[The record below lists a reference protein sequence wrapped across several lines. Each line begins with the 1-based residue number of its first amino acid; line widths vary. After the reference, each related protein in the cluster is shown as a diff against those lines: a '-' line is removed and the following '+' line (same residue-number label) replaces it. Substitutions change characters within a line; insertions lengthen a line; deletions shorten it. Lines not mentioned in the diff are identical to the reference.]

1 MVNLINTVNSVEV
14 IDEATELTEDLLT
27 NFAKDENLLGKI
39 NLAFGDEIN
48 RENLDK
54 LLQQWGNGNFVELPE
69 IEIRKAAEI
78 NGANGAY
85 SWENNKIYL
94 AQEYLVLNAGN
105 GSAITNVLLEE
116 IGHFIDSRINTFDAA
131 GDEGAIFSSVVQG
144 VELNESTLQ
153 TLKAEND
160 TVVLTLDGK
169 VIQLEQADP
178 EISLTSLKEG
188 LDLVLN
194 KFQSTINEEVF
205 GGVGL
210 PNIGS
215 LKGLPLLGDK
225 LKTIDG
231 AKFIEEL
238 STQIKNKLDQKFAQ
252 AEKAGIDKIQ
262 EALFEILGPTESGLK
277 LLKDS
282 NDAGN
287 EITKEDIVLSKE
299 GSVVKFDFDLGSKK
313 ILDNISLPSEIG
325 LPQLGLKLTND
336 TKAAVDLEYNF
347 DFGFGVDTNSGSF
360 FFNTSPEKDISIA
373 LTPSLPT
380 AIATLG
386 FLQVE
391 AKDIGSKLNF
401 DINLDDENDNQL
413 TVDELSNLAITP
425 QGSADVK
432 LNFISSIDGSAVLP
446 KIGTDLNLQWQ
457 FNEGVK
463 PTISFDNTT
472 LYLGSF
478 LSDFVKP
485 IVDPIQKITQ
495 PIQKA
500 TSFLTERIGL
510 LADLGLGGPN
520 HDLLGLARQFNPN
533 PSLDNVS
540 KAIEAMKFISDLSNL
555 VNSFDPNSGDLGIN
569 VGTVNLGNFDLTSG
583 NPINGASLN
592 AAKKSLGD
600 LEQEF
605 NNQLAGLDPTEA
617 SKFQAQKDFFTKKDS
632 INNFGLSFPILD
644 DPKSAIGL
652 LIGQKVDFFKFDL
665 PEFDFKAGIKGS
677 FRIPPVPI
685 LKVSFGGEIGA
696 KLDLGFGYD
705 SDGIQQWA
713 TGGYQSE
720 QVEKIFDGFYI
731 DDNRQGAEDLPELKV
746 IGTLK
751 AGVGADVVI
760 AEGEVNGGIQATVN
774 IDLEDNGESGKN
786 LGNSDGRI
794 RPSEFINTLKNNPGC
809 LFEIGGQLD
818 AFLGYYARVGW
829 PPFGKEW
836 DGELAR
842 TTLADFG
849 IQTCPDKRPILA
861 NDGPETFAGGILELN
876 IGLRAAQRKFIDTID
891 GNEVF
896 KLKGSGNPSNESVK
910 VTAFGYSQDYS
921 NVNKIVANA
930 GEFDDLIEVENIA
943 VPIEFSGGN
952 GNDVLYGGEGNDVIN
967 GDGNND
973 RIYGRGGEDLLSGGS
988 GKDFVNAGEGNDSI
1002 SGGDD
1007 NDNLLGKGGIDTI
1020 DGGAANDFINGGAD
1034 SDKLYGDTDNSQA
1047 GNDIILGEDG
1057 DDEIYGY
1064 AGNDNLSGGTGA
1076 DSLYGGTGDDE
1087 LIGDA
1092 DNDFLAGEAGNDK
1105 ISGNEGV
1112 DTVSYS
1118 NSSARVVVNIDE
1130 EQSYSNSDS
1139 GSNILEPVFIINTA
1153 EAEDGFGTKD
1163 FFKFT
1168 TTRQTYD
1175 EAAETIVEQTVTISG
1190 SLENIIGSEFDDI
1203 LIGNSSDNRIEAL
1216 AGNDLL
1222 IGNAGNDT
1230 LDGSEGTDVISYHRD
1245 PNAVI
1250 VNLQTG
1256 EATDGWGNKD
1266 AIANIEN
1273 VVGSA
1278 FADNITGDN
1287 NTNIITSGAGNDTI
1301 KALAGDD
1308 SIYGESDND
1317 LLIGDSGNDILDGGT
1332 EIDTVTY
1339 ENSPEAV
1346 IVNIDETQSYNNN
1359 STDPVNIEPN
1369 FTINAGTAED
1379 GYDNTDTLRNLENII
1394 GSEFDDIL
1402 IGNSSDNRIE
1412 GLAGKDL
1419 LIGNAGNDTLNGGED
1434 IDTVSY
1440 RRDPMRAIVNLEQN
1454 TAKDGFDNI
1463 DQLFNIENVVGSIY
1477 NDEITGDANANIITA
1492 GDGNDLIYGREG
1504 NDSIYGETG
1513 EDAIFAEAGD
1523 DLIVGG
1529 KGADTIDGSTG
1540 DDTASYFNSET
1551 GVAVSLLTGKG
1562 WAGDALG
1569 DTLTQIENLI
1579 GSEFID
1585 TLIGDNGNN
1594 RIDGLA
1600 GTDFIDGGLGD
1611 DTIDGGDDRDRIQG
1625 SAGNDL
1631 IYGKA
1636 GVDYI
1641 EGGEGDDILD
1651 GGEGN
1656 DQLYGQLG
1664 NDTIDGGTGNDYLEG
1679 GDGDDSLA
1687 GNSGND
1693 QLYGQAGKDTLDG
1706 GEGNDYLE
1714 GGDSEDLLLGNAG
1727 NDYLYGQKGNDTLN
1741 GGTGNDNLDGDVG
1754 DDLLDGGEDNDRI
1767 YGQKGSDTLF
1777 GGIGN
1782 DLLDGGDDADILF
1795 GQAGVD
1801 YLTGGNGND
1810 SLNGGDDDDQLHGN
1824 VGNDT
1829 LNGGNGNDLLDGGKN
1844 DDLLYGNAGND
1855 RIFGQLGN
1863 DTLFGGTG
1871 NDFLDGG
1878 DDSDTLLGETG
1889 DDTLFGNN
1897 GDDSLAGGEGNDS
1910 LDGGN
1915 GDDLLTGEDGNDEI
1929 FGSAGRD
1936 SLEGAAG
1943 DDSLNGGTGDD
1954 DLYGRTGNDSLVG
1967 GDGNDYLDGGE
1978 GIDSLFGQGGNDY
1991 LDAGDGNDYLSG
2003 GNNNDQLYGQ
2013 AGNDTLSGDANNDY
2027 LEGGAGDDSLS
2038 GGDGNDQLYGQLGKD
2053 TLDGGKGDD
2062 YLEGGEDDD
2071 FVTGGDGRD
2080 QLYGQAGNDNLNAG
2094 VGDDYLEGGD
2104 GNDSLVGGDD
2114 QDQLYGQGGNDFLDG
2129 GKGVDLLAGGDGND
2143 TLTGGDG
2150 DDSLTGNAGDD
2161 LLNGG
2166 AGNDYLD
2173 GGDGNNIFYGGAGQ
2187 DSLIGGASQDTF
2199 ALITGTG
2206 TDAIFNFI
2214 VGSDRF
2220 GLTNS
2225 LTFEQLKVSQGTGN
2239 NASNTVISLVSNNE
2253 VLATLIGIQANSI
2266 SSTDFTTV

>member
-1 MVNLINTVNSVEV
+1 MVNLINTVNSVEI
-14 IDEATELTEDLLT
+14 IDEATELTEDLLS

-48 RENLDK
+48 RESLDK

-116 IGHFIDSRINTFDAA
+116 IGHFLDSRINAFDAA
-131 GDEGAIFSSVVQG
+131 GDEGAIFSSVVQD
-144 VELNESTLQ
+144 VELDESTLQ
-153 TLKAEND
+153 TLKTEDDSAIIN
-160 TVVLTLDGK
+160 LDGK
-169 VIQLEQADP
+169 VIQIEQDGLTSADLKKVVNGLKD
-178 EISLTSLKEG
+178 SLTSLQGSIDSNAK
-188 LDLVLN
+188 LVDTFKTLPFFGNLLN
-194 KFQSTINEEVF
+194 KAPEAI
-205 GGVGL
+205 
-210 PNIGS
+210 
-215 LKGLPLLGDK
+215 
-225 LKTIDG
+225 
-231 AKFIEEL
+231 KFID
-238 STQIKNKLDQKFAQ
+238 QIK
-252 AEKAGIDKIQ
+252 DKINLLEEKIAGTPDEAAKYIDTTIT
-262 EALFEILGPTESGLK
+262 EALSPLGFAEDNLK
-277 LLKDS
+277 YTIS
-282 NDAGN
+282 GN
-287 EITKEDIVLSKE
+287 E
-299 GSVVKFDFDLGSKK
+299 VKFDFSWNRD
-313 ILDNISLPSEIG
+313 ILNKSVGLDTNLNIP
-325 LPQLGLKLTND
+325 
-336 TKAAVDLEYNF
+336 
-347 DFGFGVDTNSGSF
+347 GFGLTVDDDSTFDIKLNQDLKFNFGVNTSGF
-360 FFNTSPEKDISIA
+360 FFNTPTTEDLKLKLDA
-373 LTPSLPT
+373 SLPDLK
-380 AIATLG
+380 AKGKVG
-386 FLQVE
+386 FLQLEVTDE
-391 AKDIGSKLNF
+391 DRDSNPNNDGVDVDNDGVNPSSLKADFVVDLNGASVSKVDLNGAA
-401 DINLDDENDNQL
+401 DINL
-413 TVDELSNLAITP
+413 NLVTNF
-425 QGSADVK
+425 GDSAK
-432 LNFISSIDGSAVLP
+432 GLPSIRS
-446 KIGTDLNLQWQ
+446 DLNLDWSLNNPGSLPSVQ
-457 FNEGVK
+457 FNDV
-463 PTISFDNTT
+463 
-472 LYLGSF
+472 
-478 LSDFVKP
+478 
-485 IVDPIQKITQ
+485 
-495 PIQKA
+495 
-500 TSFLTERIGL
+500 
-510 LADLGLGGPN
+510 
-520 HDLLGLARQFNPN
+520 
-533 PSLDNVS
+533 
-540 KAIEAMKFISDLSNL
+540 
-555 VNSFDPNSGDLGIN
+555 
-569 VGTVNLGNFDLTSG
+569 
-583 NPINGASLN
+583 
-592 AAKKSLGD
+592 
-600 LEQEF
+600 
-605 NNQLAGLDPTEA
+605 
-617 SKFQAQKDFFTKKDS
+617 
-632 INNFGLSFPILD
+632 
-644 DPKSAIGL
+644 
-652 LIGQKVDFFKFDL
+652 
-665 PEFDFKAGIKGS
+665 
-677 FRIPPVPI
+677 
-685 LKVSFGGEIGA
+685 
-696 KLDLGFGYD
+696 KLDLGSFINDFAEPIVDTVNEVIKPFDPIRKVLTTNIPGLDTIGVNINLLSLAKSFANTPFNDELFNALDKFSSVVTAIDQASSAVNALSESDRYIKLGSFSIDNTGNIATSNPFTTSPIEQANSKGLTFFSDAKKIPGGGLTFPLFDNPTKGFNLLLGQDVELLEFKLPEFKAGFNYNESIGPLPIPLPIPIYANFSGNASFTSPGITFGYD
-705 SDGIQQWA
+705 TAGFQNNDPFQ
-713 TGGYQSE
+713 
-720 QVEKIFDGFYI
+720 GFYI
-731 DDNRQGAEDLPELKV
+731 NGSNPIFEVGVGLSAGVSAGIKKIAEAGGDVFIKGDVDFYLPGRKEKVRLDDLNNLFSSSFFDSQGKVYAGAKIWAEHITFNPIKGLWGLFTGDFEKIVDRHEKNLVTIDIFDFGNNGGTPKPPPNLANFNSANGELRLNMGEFANERNVSKDVIDEQFTLTPNIVVAAFGEKETYSGVTRIVAFAGTGNDAIALSTYDATTKDNITVNVEAELHGGAGNDNLIGGTKGDRLFGDAESDRLLGSNGDDTLEGGENNDKLYGEEGNDLLQGDSGDDFLDGGADSDQLFGGDGEDQLYGGLGQDSLDGGGDNDRLFGGKDNDLLY
-746 IGTLK
+746 GK
-751 AGVGADVVI
+751 AGNDLLSAG
-760 AEGEVNGGIQATVN
+760 EGDDILDGNEGNDALSGEAGSDTLNGGI
-774 IDLEDNGESGKN
+774 DNDFLDGGENDDSLIGGA
-786 LGNSDGRI
+786 GND
-794 RPSEFINTLKNNPGC
+794 TLKGGSRVEIQQIGVDQEGLPIFGDPQFFDDPGKDF
-809 LFEIGGQLD
+809 LDGGEGDDIL
-818 AFLGYYARVGW
+818 
-829 PPFGKEW
+829 
-836 DGELAR
+836 DGEAGDDSL
-842 TTLADFG
+842 LG
-849 IQTCPDKRPILA
+849 GSN
-861 NDGPETFAGGILELN
+861 ND
-876 IGLRAAQRKFIDTID
+876 
-891 GNEVF
+891 
-896 KLKGSGNPSNESVK
+896 S
-910 VTAFGYSQDYS
+910 
-921 NVNKIVANA
+921 
-930 GEFDDLIEVENIA
+930 LI
-943 VPIEFSGGN
+943 
-952 GNDVLYGGEGNDVIN
+952 GGEGND
-967 GDGNND
+967 
-973 RIYGRGGEDLLSGGS
+973 LL
-988 GKDFVNAGEGNDSI
+988 
-1002 SGGDD
+1002 
-1007 NDNLLGKGGIDTI
+1007 
-1020 DGGAANDFINGGAD
+1020 DGGMD
-1034 SDKLYGDTDNSQA
+1034 SDTLN
-1047 GNDIILGEDG
+1047 
-1057 DDEIYGY
+1057 
-1064 AGNDNLSGGTGA
+1064 
-1076 DSLYGGTGDDE
+1076 
-1087 LIGDA
+1087 
-1092 DNDFLAGEAGNDK
+1092 
-1105 ISGNEGV
+1105 
-1112 DTVSYS
+1112 
-1118 NSSARVVVNIDE
+1118 
-1130 EQSYSNSDS
+1130 
-1139 GSNILEPVFIINTA
+1139 
-1153 EAEDGFGTKD
+1153 
-1163 FFKFT
+1163 
-1168 TTRQTYD
+1168 
-1175 EAAETIVEQTVTISG
+1175 
-1190 SLENIIGSEFDDI
+1190 
-1203 LIGNSSDNRIEAL
+1203 
-1216 AGNDLL
+1216 
-1222 IGNAGNDT
+1222 GNAGNDSLIGGEGNDILNGGTENDT
-1230 LDGSEGTDVISYHRD
+1230 L
-1245 PNAVI
+1245 N
-1250 VNLQTG
+1250 
-1256 EATDGWGNKD
+1256 GN
-1266 AIANIEN
+1266 
-1273 VVGSA
+1273 
-1278 FADNITGDN
+1278 
-1287 NTNIITSGAGNDTI
+1287 AGNDQ
-1301 KALAGDD
+1301 L
-1308 SIYGESDND
+1308 YGNSEND
-1317 LLIGDSGNDILDGGT
+1317 LLIGDSGNDLIDGGT

-1359 STDPVNIEPN
+1359 STDVVNIEPI
-1369 FTINAGTAED
+1369 FTINSGTAED
-1379 GYDNTDTLRNLENII
+1379 GYGNTDTLGNLENII

-1402 IGNSSDNRIE
+1402 IGNSSDNLIE
-1412 GLAGKDL
+1412 ALAGKDL

-1454 TAKDGFDNI
+1454 TAKDGFDNY
-1463 DQLFNIENVVGSIY
+1463 DQLFNIENVVGSIF

-1492 GDGNDLIYGREG
+1492 GYGNDLIYGREG

-1513 EDAIFAEAGD
+1513 EDAIFAQAGD

-1631 IYGKA
+1631 LYGKA

-1641 EGGEGDDILD
+1641 EGGEGNDILD

-1687 GNSGND
+1687 GNSEND

-1714 GGDSEDLLLGNAG
+1714 GGDSEDLLFGNAG

-1767 YGQKGSDTLF
+1767 YGQAGKDTLY
-1777 GGIGN
+1777 GGNGN

-1810 SLNGGDDDDQLHGN
+1810 SLDGGDDDDQLHGN

-1878 DDSDTLLGETG
+1878 NDGDTLLGETG

-1915 GDDLLTGEDGNDEI
+1915 GDDLLTGQDGNDEI

-2027 LEGGAGDDSLS
+2027 LEGGAGDDSLFA
-2038 GGDGNDQLYGQLGKD
+2038 GDGNDQLYGQLGKD

-2062 YLEGGEDDD
+2062 YLDGGEDDD

-2080 QLYGQAGNDNLNAG
+2080 QLYGQAGNDTLNAG

-2129 GKGVDLLAGGDGND
+2129 G
-2143 TLTGGDG
+2143 
-2150 DDSLTGNAGDD
+2150 
-2161 LLNGG
+2161 
-2166 AGNDYLD
+2166 
-2173 GGDGNNIFYGGAGQ
+2173 DGNNIFYGGAGQ

-2199 ALITGTG
+2199 ALVAGTG

-2220 GLTNS
+2220 GLTNN
-2225 LTFEQLKVSQGTGN
+2225 LTFEQLKVTQGTGN

-2253 VLATLIGIQANSI
+2253 VLVTLISIQANAI
-2266 SSTDFTTV
+2266 SSTDFTAV

>member
-48 RENLDK
+48 KENLDK

-131 GDEGAIFSSVVQG
+131 GDEGAIFSSVVRG
-144 VELNESTLQ
+144 VELNGSALRA
-153 TLKAEND
+153 LKAEND
-160 TVVLTLDGK
+160 TVILTLDGK
-169 VIQLEQADP
+169 LIQLEEQNFTGTFKNAITELDQL
-178 EISLTSLKEG
+178 LTKLQDGINSRVFSESIPIVGDSLK
-188 LDLVLN
+188 N
-194 KFQSTINEEVF
+194 STEQAVQFVE
-205 GGVGL
+205 
-210 PNIGS
+210 NIRTAVH
-215 LKGLPLLGDK
+215 DK
-225 LKTIDG
+225 LNDITD
-231 AKFIEEL
+231 L
-238 STQIKNKLDQKFAQ
+238 SNATVTD
-252 AEKAGIDKIQ
+252 IQ
-262 EALFEILGPTESGLK
+262 NALNTALGSGSSGLK
-277 LLKDS
+277 LLKQAIKVVDTTDEVIFDLKLGS
-282 NDAGN
+282 NTPSNFETAFASNFGIPGVGLELSGDANVG
-287 EITKEDIVLSKE
+287 L
-299 GSVVKFDFDLGSKK
+299 GFDF
-313 ILDNISLPSEIG
+313 N
-325 LPQLGLKLTND
+325 LKLGVNKTEGFFIDTSTND
-336 TKAAVDLEYNF
+336 ELKIDLNAA
-347 DFGFGVDTNSGSF
+347 
-360 FFNTSPEKDISIA
+360 
-373 LTPSLPT
+373 TPGLN
-380 AIATLG
+380 ANGKLG
-386 FLQVE
+386 FLTLNATDKGTNFNGSFTVDLADSGDRLKIAEIPSVDFQSLVD
-391 AKDIGSKLNF
+391 AKLTANADVNLNLATSFGDSAKFPKLSSDF
-401 DINLDDENDNQL
+401 NLDWNFNA
-413 TVDELSNLAITP
+413 VDIDDASFGELPTIGFNN
-425 QGSADVK
+425 VK
-432 LNFISSIDGSAVLP
+432 LD
-446 KIGTDLNLQWQ
+446 
-457 FNEGVK
+457 
-463 PTISFDNTT
+463 
-472 LYLGSF
+472 LGSF
-478 LSDFVKP
+478 LNDFAKP
-485 IVDPIQKITQ
+485 IVQEVRNVTKSFDPVVNFLSQ
-495 PIQKA
+495 PIPVLDRVGLNLSLLNMAGLSSSADFIKA
-500 TSFLTERIGL
+500 LDAIKNLDNTINSSGSVLIDLGNFSIDQNKNFTSLQPNSNAIEQAKANGASSFFTTSEKIPGGGLKFPILEDPTQAFNLFLDKDAELFKFTLPEFKGSISADYPIPVWALPPVTVTLGGTASFEIPNFTFGYDTAGFRKASQPNGTTSDIFTQGFFIDNSQPVFKLNGNLYADGSVGIPGFKGGGKVYINGSGNFSLDDPTPGDGKVRFGEISSNLQTDPLEIFDIDGDIKAGSSLYVEHITYNPVRIWKGL
-510 LADLGLGGPN
+510 GNLLRGRWEEALKETIEKKEWKIAEIELFDFVFGDNAKQPFDPNLALRLGDGVLRLNMGEGEYASQRNASPEIIDELFILSKVPGVSETKVWAFGYEQTYLNINKILGLGDTGN
-520 HDLLGLARQFNPN
+520 DQIFLNP
-533 PSLDNVS
+533 
-540 KAIEAMKFISDLSNL
+540 EADISVD
-555 VNSFDPNSGDLGIN
+555 FDGGSGDDILRG
-569 VGTVNLGNFDLTSG
+569 
-583 NPINGASLN
+583 GAV
-592 AAKKSLGD
+592 AD
-600 LEQEF
+600 
-605 NNQLAGLDPTEA
+605 
-617 SKFQAQKDFFTKKDS
+617 
-632 INNFGLSFPILD
+632 
-644 DPKSAIGL
+644 
-652 LIGQKVDFFKFDL
+652 
-665 PEFDFKAGIKGS
+665 
-677 FRIPPVPI
+677 I
-685 LKVSFGGEIGA
+685 LK
-696 KLDLGFGYD
+696 
-705 SDGIQQWA
+705 
-713 TGGYQSE
+713 
-720 QVEKIFDGFYI
+720 
-731 DDNRQGAEDLPELKV
+731 
-746 IGTLK
+746 
-751 AGVGADVVI
+751 
-760 AEGEVNGGIQATVN
+760 
-774 IDLEDNGESGKN
+774 
-786 LGNSDGRI
+786 
-794 RPSEFINTLKNNPGC
+794 
-809 LFEIGGQLD
+809 
-818 AFLGYYARVGW
+818 
-829 PPFGKEW
+829 
-836 DGELAR
+836 
-842 TTLADFG
+842 
-849 IQTCPDKRPILA
+849 
-861 NDGPETFAGGILELN
+861 
-876 IGLRAAQRKFIDTID
+876 
-891 GNEVF
+891 
-896 KLKGSGNPSNESVK
+896 
-910 VTAFGYSQDYS
+910 
-921 NVNKIVANA
+921 
-930 GEFDDLIEVENIA
+930 
-943 VPIEFSGGN
+943 
-952 GNDVLYGGEGNDVIN
+952 GGEGNDYLEARNGNDQLYGQSGADSLFGGDGDDIIDGGSENDHLEGENGVDSLYGGN
-967 GDGNND
+967 GDDIIN
-973 RIYGRGGEDLLSGGS
+973 GGS
-988 GKDFVNAGEGNDSI
+988 G
-1002 SGGDD
+1002 
-1007 NDNLLGKGGIDTI
+1007 
-1020 DGGAANDFINGGAD
+1020 NDFLYGGAD
-1034 SDKLYGDTDNSQA
+1034 SDILAGGIGSDIINGGSEDDQLYGEADTDTLIGGIGDDILDGGSENDQLYGEV
-1047 GNDIILGEDG
+1047 GNDTLAGGDG
-1057 DDEIYGY
+1057 
-1064 AGNDNLSGGTGA
+1064 
-1076 DSLYGGTGDDE
+1076 
-1087 LIGDA
+1087 
-1092 DNDFLAGEAGNDK
+1092 NDFLSSHEGQDLLYGEAG
-1105 ISGNEGV
+1105 
-1112 DTVSYS
+1112 
-1118 NSSARVVVNIDE
+1118 A
-1130 EQSYSNSDS
+1130 
-1139 GSNILEPVFIINTA
+1139 
-1153 EAEDGFGTKD
+1153 
-1163 FFKFT
+1163 
-1168 TTRQTYD
+1168 
-1175 EAAETIVEQTVTISG
+1175 
-1190 SLENIIGSEFDDI
+1190 DI
-1203 LIGNSSDNRIEAL
+1203 LSGAE
-1216 AGNDLL
+1216 
-1222 IGNAGNDT
+1222 GNDT
-1230 LDGSEGTDVISYHRD
+1230 LDGGTENDTL
-1245 PNAVI
+1245 N
-1250 VNLQTG
+1250 G
-1256 EATDGWGNKD
+1256 EAGSDSLIGGEGNDILDGGTENDTLNGEAGSDSLIGGEGND
-1266 AIANIEN
+1266 ILNGGTEN
-1273 VVGSA
+1273 DTLNG
-1278 FADNITGDN
+1278 N
-1287 NTNIITSGAGNDTI
+1287 AGNDS
-1301 KALAGDD
+1301 L
-1308 SIYGESDND
+1308 YGNSEND
-1317 LLIGDSGNDILDGGT
+1317 LLIGDSGNDLIDGGT

-1339 ENSPEAV
+1339 ENSPKAV
-1346 IVNIDETQSYNNN
+1346 IVNINETQNYNNN

-1379 GYDNTDTLRNLENII
+1379 GYGNTDTLRNLENII

-1419 LIGNAGNDTLNGGED
+1419 LIGNAGNDTLNGGEN

-1454 TAKDGFDNI
+1454 TARDGFDNI
-1463 DQLFNIENVVGSIY
+1463 DQLFNIENVVGSIF
-1477 NDEITGDANANIITA
+1477 NDEITGDAKANIITA

-1631 IYGKA
+1631 LYGKA

-1641 EGGEGDDILD
+1641 EGGEGNDILD

-1727 NDYLYGQKGNDTLN
+1727 NDYLYGQNGNDTLN

-1754 DDLLDGGEDNDRI
+1754 DDLLDGGEDNDRL

-1810 SLNGGDDDDQLHGN
+1810 SLDGGDDDDQLHGN

-1878 DDSDTLLGETG
+1878 NDGDTLLGETG

-2027 LEGGAGDDSLS
+2027 LEGGDGDDSLS

-2080 QLYGQAGNDNLNAG
+2080 QLYGQAGNDILDAG

-2104 GNDSLVGGDD
+2104 GNDSLVGGDGH
-2114 QDQLYGQGGNDFLDG
+2114 DQLYGQDGNDFLDG
-2129 GKGVDLLAGGDGND
+2129 GKGVDLLEGGEGND
-2143 TLTGGDG
+2143 TLAGGDN

-2161 LLNGG
+2161 LLDGG

-2187 DSLIGGASQDTF
+2187 DSLIGGVGQDTF
-2199 ALITGTG
+2199 ALVAGTG
-2206 TDAIFNFI
+2206 TDAIFDFI

-2220 GLTNS
+2220 GLTNG

-2253 VLATLIGIQANSI
+2253 VLATLIGIQANAI
-2266 SSTDFTTV
+2266 SSTDFTTL